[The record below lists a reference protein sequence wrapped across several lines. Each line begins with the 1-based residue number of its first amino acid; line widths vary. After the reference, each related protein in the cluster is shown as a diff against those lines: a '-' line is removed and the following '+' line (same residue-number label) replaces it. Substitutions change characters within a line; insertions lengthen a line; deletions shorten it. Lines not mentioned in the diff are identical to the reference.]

1 MTVIQLIQELRLCPD
16 NYIVMFD
23 VEQSM
28 ENGSLGEAE
37 TALPVDEVQIG
48 TGTERGFVYLT
59 EEPML

>member
-1 MTVIQLIQELRLCPD
+1 MKVIELIQELRLCPD
-16 NYIVMFD
+16 DYIVMFD

-59 EEPML
+59 EEMML